1 MEINAKKV
9 PSPTR
14 NDLTPTTFDPS
25 RLRSASRDP
34 GGEGNEHEESDRA
47 RLGGVAGR
55 RGLRPGFGG
64 PAEAMSK
71 VKAAGY
77 SSVFSIEPD
86 DGHWEG
92 KGIKN
97 GRVHEFHVDPR
108 TGAITKDQP
117 DS

>member
-1 MEINAKKV
+1 MKKV
-9 PSPTR
+9 TG
-14 NDLTPTTFDPS
+14 LA
-25 RLRSASRDP
+25 LA
-34 GGEGNEHEESDRA
+34 A
-47 RLGGVAGR
+47 LLAGAAFVPA
-55 RGLRPGFGG
+55 LADRPGADWIS
-64 PAEAMSK
+64 AEEARSK

-86 DGHWEG
+86 DGHWEC